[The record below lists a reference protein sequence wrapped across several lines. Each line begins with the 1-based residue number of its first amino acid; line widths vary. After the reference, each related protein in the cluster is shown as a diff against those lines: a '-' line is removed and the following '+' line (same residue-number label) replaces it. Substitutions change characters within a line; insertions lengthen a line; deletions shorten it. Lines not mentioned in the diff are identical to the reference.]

1 MDDGLIG
8 IQEMAVRAICG
19 RLTAVQLQEMQRS
32 VEQAC
37 LIPKHIGWHRK
48 ATAHAELFTLLAD
61 SAGDPVLAQVLNLGA
76 GIAHHLM
83 VTAGPSAAGITANSC
98 KRILTCL
105 SIGDSDGAAHEV
117 EGYLRVL
124 KNGRTT
130 SEHKHYRGGAHRGA
144 QDERGRHLVPQQ
156 TRVQLHDLGTRTAF
170 EPGYEGDN
178 PNCAWVRERVRRK
191 FPSYA
196 AATDDL
202 VVAAIA
208 ETLILSWSTR

>member
-8 IQEMAVRAICG
+8 IQEMAVRAVCG

-37 LIPKHIGWHRK
+37 LIPKHIGWDRK
-48 ATAHAELFTLLAD
+48 ASAHAELFTLLAD

-98 KRILTCL
+98 KRILACL
-105 SIGDSDGAAHEV
+105 STGDSDGAAHEV

-130 SEHKHYRGGAHRGA
+130 SEHKHYGGGAHRGA
-144 QDERGRHLVPQQ
+144 QDERGRHLLPQRA
-156 TRVQLHDLGTRTAF
+156 RVQLHDLGALMTF
-170 EPGYEGDN
+170 EPDYEGDN
-178 PNCAWVRERVRRK
+178 QNCAWVRERVRRK
-191 FPSYA
+191 FPTYA
-196 AATDDL
+196 AVTDDL

-208 ETLILSWSTR
+208 ETLILSGSTR

>member
-1 MDDGLIG
+1 MNDGLIG
-8 IQEMAVRAICG
+8 IQ
-19 RLTAVQLQEMQRS
+19 
-32 VEQAC
+32 
-37 LIPKHIGWHRK
+37 
-48 ATAHAELFTLLAD
+48 LFTLLAD

-98 KRILTCL
+98 KRILACL
-105 SIGDSDGAAHEV
+105 STGDSDGAAHEV

-130 SEHKHYRGGAHRGA
+130 SEHKHYGEARTEALK
-144 QDERGRHLVPQQ
+144 ERGRHLLPQRA
-156 TRVQLHDLGTRTAF
+156 RVQLHDLGALMTF
-170 EPGYEGDN
+170 EPDYEGDN

-191 FPSYA
+191 FPTYA

-202 VVAAIA
+202 VMAAIT
-208 ETLILSWSTR
+208 ETLILSGSTR